1 MKITNQIQSV
11 MAPPVSL
18 ANALK
23 ARCPNHLTLLDLS
36 QAVPGYPPS
45 NDIQEAASKA
55 LTDPLTHKYA
65 PALGLAELRDAH
77 ASQMNV
83 RPEQVAITAGCNQAF
98 AVAMQCLAQR
108 GRKVIVPTPYYF
120 NHQMTLQM
128 QGFEIVPWP
137 CRADMSP
144 DFDSLP
150 SLITPDVCAVVL
162 VSPNNPTGYTS
173 APEAIRSLLAQCESW
188 GIHLILD
195 CTYQDFV
202 PPEQRFNHG
211 VHNNLI
217 QVYSFSKAY
226 AMAGHRVGSL
236 IGPEALIEQAEKV
249 IDCWAI
255 CAPRLGQHMALAGIQ
270 TAQDWLTNWRVRIEQ
285 REHLLRQ
292 AFQSIRGYHIIA
304 SGAYFAWMRFDADVD
319 SVGMATHWIE
329 QLGIM
334 ALPAAYFGSDQPA
347 LRLAFA
353 NIDEVGIDELA
364 SRLEQGIQL

>member
-1 MKITNQIQSV
+1 MKITKKIQSV

-23 ARCPNHLTLLDLS
+23 ARCPDHLTLLDLS

-45 NDIQEAASKA
+45 DDIQEAAAKA
-55 LTDPLTHKYA
+55 LSDPLTHKYA
-65 PALGLAELRDAH
+65 PALGLPKLREAH
-77 ASQMNV
+77 ATQMNV
-83 RPEQVAITAGCNQAF
+83 KPDQVAITAGCNQAF
-98 AVAMQCLAQR
+98 AVAMQCLAQQ
-108 GRKVIVPTPYYF
+108 GRKVVLPTPYYF

-137 CRADMSP
+137 CHSDMSP
-144 DFDSLP
+144 DFDCLP

-173 APEAIRSLLAQCESW
+173 APDAIRWLLDQCESW

-195 CTYQDFV
+195 STYQDFV
-202 PPEQRFNHG
+202 PPERRFIPE
-211 VHNNLI
+211 VYDRLI

-236 IGPEALIEQAEKV
+236 IGPQALIEQAEKV

-255 CAPRLGQHMALAGIQ
+255 CAPRLGQRMALSGIQ
-270 TAQDWLTNWRVRIEQ
+270 MAQDWLRDWRVRIEQ
-285 REHLLRQ
+285 RERLLRR
-292 AFQSIRGYHIIA
+292 AFQSLPGYDIVA

-319 SVGMATHWIE
+319 SVSMATHWIE
-329 QLGIM
+329 QRGIM

-353 NIDEVGIDELA
+353 NIDEAGIDELA
-364 SRLEQGIQL
+364 RRLGEGIQL

>member
-1 MKITNQIQSV
+1 MKITNEIKSV

-65 PALGLAELRDAH
+65 PAFGLPELRDAH

-98 AVAMQCLAQR
+98 AVAMQCLAQK
-108 GRKVIVPTPYYF
+108 GRKVVVPTPYYF

-128 QGFEIVPWP
+128 QGFEIVPWS
-137 CRADMSP
+137 CRSDMSP
-144 DFDSLP
+144 DFDSLA
-150 SLITPDVCAVVL
+150 SLITPEVCAVVL
-162 VSPNNPTGYTS
+162 VSPNNPTGYTT

-202 PPEQRFNHG
+202 PPEQRFNPGTHD
-211 VHNNLI
+211 HLI

-236 IGPEALIEQAEKV
+236 IGPKALIEQAEKV

-255 CAPRLGQHMALAGIQ
+255 CAPRLGQKMALAGIQ
-270 TAQDWLTNWRVRIEQ
+270 MAQDWLTDWRVRIEQ
-285 REHLLRQ
+285 REQLLRQ
-292 AFQSIRGYHIIA
+292 AFQSIPDYHIVA
-304 SGAYFAWMRFDADVD
+304 SGAYFAWMRFDADLD

-329 QLGIM
+329 QLGIL

-353 NIDEVGIDELA
+353 NIDEAGIDELT
-364 SRLEQGIQL
+364 SRLRQGIQL

>member
-23 ARCPNHLTLLDLS
+23 ARCPDHLTLLDLS

-45 NDIQEAASKA
+45 DDIQEAAAKA

-65 PALGLAELRDAH
+65 PALGLAELREAH
-77 ASQMNV
+77 ATQMNV
-83 RPEQVAITAGCNQAF
+83 KPEQVAITAGCNQAF
-98 AVAMQCLAQR
+98 AVAMQCLAEK
-108 GRKVIVPTPYYF
+108 GRKVVLPTPYYF

-137 CRADMSP
+137 CRSDMSP

-173 APEAIRSLLAQCESW
+173 APDAIRSLLAQCESW

-195 CTYQDFV
+195 ATYQDFV
-202 PPEQRFNHG
+202 PPEQRFIPG
-211 VHNNLI
+211 VYDRLI

-236 IGPEALIEQAEKV
+236 IGPQALIEQAEKV

-270 TAQDWLTNWRVRIEQ
+270 MAQDWLRDWRGRIEQ
-285 REHLLRQ
+285 RERLLRR
-292 AFQSIRGYHIIA
+292 AFQSLPGYDIVA

-319 SVGMATHWIE
+319 SVSMATHWIE
-329 QLGIM
+329 QRGIM
-334 ALPAAYFGSDQPA
+334 ALPAAYFGSDQAA

-353 NIDEVGIDELA
+353 NIDEAGIDELA
-364 SRLEQGIQL
+364 RRLGEGIQL

>member
-23 ARCPNHLTLLDLS
+23 ARCPDHLTLLDLS

-45 NDIQEAASKA
+45 DDIQDAAANA
-55 LTDPLTHKYA
+55 LSDPLTHKYA
-65 PALGLAELRDAH
+65 PALGLAELREAH
-77 ASQMNV
+77 ATQMNV
-83 RPEQVAITAGCNQAF
+83 KPEQVAITAGCNQAF
-98 AVAMQCLAQR
+98 AVAMQCLAQK
-108 GRKVIVPTPYYF
+108 GRKVVVPTPYYF

-137 CRADMSP
+137 CRSDMSP

-162 VSPNNPTGYTS
+162 VSPSNPTGYTS
-173 APEAIRSLLAQCESW
+173 APDAIRSLLDQCESW

-202 PPEQRFNHG
+202 PPEQRFSPG
-211 VHNNLI
+211 VHHHLI

-255 CAPRLGQHMALAGIQ
+255 CAPRLGQHMALTGIQ
-270 TAQDWLTNWRVRIEQ
+270 MAQDWLTDWRVRIEQ
-285 REHLLRQ
+285 REQLLRR
-292 AFQSIRGYHIIA
+292 AFQSLSDYQIVA

-319 SVGMATHWIE
+319 SVKMATHWIE

-353 NIDEVGIDELA
+353 NIDEAGIDELA
-364 SRLEQGIQL
+364 SRLGQGIQL

>member
-23 ARCPNHLTLLDLS
+23 ARCPDHLTLLDLS

-45 NDIQEAASKA
+45 DDILEAAAKA

-65 PALGLAELRDAH
+65 PALGLAELREAH
-77 ASQMNV
+77 ATQMNV
-83 RPEQVAITAGCNQAF
+83 KPEHLAVTAGCNQAF
-98 AVAMQCLAQR
+98 AVAMQCLAQQ
-108 GRKVIVPTPYYF
+108 GRKVVLPTPYYF

-137 CRADMSP
+137 CRSDMSP

-173 APEAIRSLLAQCESW
+173 APDAIRSLLAQCESW

-195 CTYQDFV
+195 STYQDFV
-202 PPEQRFNHG
+202 PPEQRFIPG
-211 VHNNLI
+211 VYDRLI

-236 IGPEALIEQAEKV
+236 IGPQALIEQAEKV

-270 TAQDWLTNWRVRIEQ
+270 MAQDWLRDWRGRIEQ
-285 REHLLRQ
+285 RERLLRR
-292 AFQSIRGYHIIA
+292 AFQSLPGYDIVA

-319 SVGMATHWIE
+319 SVSMATHWIE
-329 QLGIM
+329 QRGTM

-353 NIDEVGIDELA
+353 NIDEAGIDELA
-364 SRLEQGIQL
+364 RRLGEGIQL